1 MKVLG
6 VEWAWWI
13 MGLLN
18 SKQIF
23 LGLRCGWFAK
33 NQTVCL
39 VWRFNRRFERFN
51 VGLITKW
58 FIEMDRIGKFINRRF
73 DRAVRFFK
81 PWSLLHIYIYI
92 PPWLKTWL
100 GISHEKSSHGR
111 LIPYHYTH
119 EIILFG
125 FIIFETVDHWAWG
138 YVLVSIFHNF
148 FNVAIGMIFTI
159 SPFSVITR
167 LIIHLLPMHLIY
179 NGFKCEAICF
189 V

>member
-1 MKVLG
+1 MV
-6 VEWAWWI
+6 
-13 MGLLN
+13 GLQKTRRFVWFDGSTVGLN
-18 SKQIF
+18 DSM
-23 LGLRCGWFAK
+23 
-33 NQTVCL
+33 L
-39 VWRFNRRFERFN
+39 VWSQNGSLR
-51 VGLITKW
+51 W
-58 FIEMDRIGKFINRRF
+58 IESESSSIDGST
-73 DRAVRFFK
+73 VRFGFLNHDL
-81 PWSLLHIYIYI
+81 SYIYIYI